1 MREKVKSELYKI
13 LFILSNANLLDVVS
27 VRNYCML
34 QTCKGSF
41 RNETEKVT
49 LECGCTFHDKHLEKW
64 LVVLLMF

>member
-34 QTCKGSF
+34 QTCKGRF
-41 RNETEKVT
+41 RNET
-49 LECGCTFHDKHLEKW
+49 
-64 LVVLLMF
+64 